1 VKKHRRLRFL
11 LGWWFGRAT
20 IPVRPKK
27 TGWLLSFVFDTVNV
41 REERVMSDV
50 LAVDGQSAGS
60 GLSQVER
67 VVDTF
72 VAPKKTFTDILRSTS
87 WWLPFL
93 LLVLVTLGNTAVM
106 EKQVGWERVS
116 ENQIHQ
122 NPKQEEAMAN
132 LQPEQR
138 AAQLRLSAKITRYIS
153 YGSFVLILVFV
164 ALFALLYWASFNFG
178 LGAKTT
184 FGQMFAVC
192 MYASLP
198 RLLIGLLSIVTLLF
212 GNNADSFDIRNPV
225 GTNLAYYMPDSG
237 PVLKA
242 ALGFFDLLGLWQ
254 LLLLVIGTAIVAKV
268 STGKAAAVVVG
279 WWVLGLI
286 ISMGIAAATS

>member
-1 VKKHRRLRFL
+1 
-11 LGWWFGRAT
+11 
-20 IPVRPKK
+20 
-27 TGWLLSFVFDTVNV
+27 
-41 REERVMSDV
+41 MSDV
-50 LAVDGQSAGS
+50 VAVDAQSGQP

-72 VAPKKTFTDILRSTS
+72 VAPSKTFKDILRSTS

-93 LLVLVTLGNTAVM
+93 LLVLVTLGSTVVV

-122 NPKQEEAMAN
+122 NPKAEERMAT
-132 LQPEQR
+132 LTPEQR
-138 AAQLRLSAKITRYIS
+138 ASQLHLSANITRYVS
-153 YGSFVLILVFV
+153 YCSFLLILVFV
-164 ALFALLYWASFNFG
+164 AIFALIYWASFNFG

-192 MYASLP
+192 IYAGLP
-198 RLLIGLLSIVTLLF
+198 RLLAGLLSILTLLF
-212 GNNADSFDIRNPV
+212 GNNADSYDIKNPV
-225 GTNLAYYMPDSG
+225 GTNLAYFMPDSG
-237 PVLKA
+237 PALKA
-242 ALGFFDLLGLWQ
+242 ALSFFDVIGLWN
-254 LLLLVIGTAIVAKV
+254 LVLLVIGTAIVAKV

-286 ISMGIAAATS
+286 ISVGIAAATS

>member
-1 VKKHRRLRFL
+1 
-11 LGWWFGRAT
+11 
-20 IPVRPKK
+20 
-27 TGWLLSFVFDTVNV
+27 
-41 REERVMSDV
+41 MSDAI
-50 LAVDGQSAGS
+50 AVDGQSSGA

-72 VAPKKTFTDILRSTS
+72 IAPSKTFKDILRSTS

-93 LLVLVTLGNTAVM
+93 LLVLVTLGSTVVV

-122 NPKQEEAMAN
+122 NPKAEERLAT
-132 LQPEQR
+132 LTPEQR
-138 AAQLRLSAKITRYIS
+138 ASQMHLSANITRYVS
-153 YGSFVLILVFV
+153 YCSFLIILLFV
-164 ALFALLYWASFNFG
+164 AIFALIYWASFNFG

-192 MYASLP
+192 MYAGLP
-198 RLLIGLLSIVTLLF
+198 KLLTGLLSILTLLF
-212 GNNADSFDIRNPV
+212 GNSAEAYDIKNPV
-225 GTNLAYYMPDSG
+225 GTNLAYFMPDSG
-237 PVLKA
+237 PALKA
-242 ALGFFDLLGLWQ
+242 ALSFFDVIGLWS
-254 LLLLVIGTAIVAKV
+254 LVLLVIGTAIVAKV

-286 ISMGIAAATS
+286 ISVGIAAATS

>member
-1 VKKHRRLRFL
+1 M
-11 LGWWFGRAT
+11 G
-20 IPVRPKK
+20 
-27 TGWLLSFVFDTVNV
+27 NV
-41 REERVMSDV
+41 REERLMSDIV
-50 LAVDGQSAGS
+50 AVEGKSAGA

-72 VAPKKTFTDILRSTS
+72 VAPTKTFKDILRSTS

-93 LLVLVTLGNTAVM
+93 LLVLVTLGTTVVV
-106 EKQVGWERVS
+106 EKQVGWGRVA

-132 LQPEQR
+132 LTPEQR
-138 AAQLRLSAKITRYIS
+138 ASRMQTTANVWRYLSYC
-153 YGSFVLILVFV
+153 SFAFILVFV
-164 ALFALLYWASFNFG
+164 AIFALIYWASFNFG

-212 GNNADSFDIRNPV
+212 GNSAESYDARNPV
-225 GTNLAYYMPDSG
+225 GTNLGYFMPDSG
-237 PVLKA
+237 PALKA
-242 ALGFFDLLGLWQ
+242 ALGFFDVIGLWQ
-254 LLLLVIGTAIVAKV
+254 LVLLVIGTAIVAKV

-279 WWVLGLI
+279 WWVLGLLA
-286 ISMGIAAATS
+286 SVGIAAATS

>member
-1 VKKHRRLRFL
+1 
-11 LGWWFGRAT
+11 
-20 IPVRPKK
+20 
-27 TGWLLSFVFDTVNV
+27 
-41 REERVMSDV
+41 MSDV
-50 LAVDGQSAGS
+50 VAVEGQSAGP

-72 VAPKKTFTDILRSTS
+72 IAPKRTFTDILRNTS

-93 LLVLVTLGNTAVM
+93 LLVLVSLGTSAVV

-122 NPKQEEAMAN
+122 NPKQEERMAS
-132 LQPEQR
+132 LTADQR
-138 AAQLRLSAKITRYIS
+138 ATQMRLSGTITRYIS
-153 YGSFVLILVFV
+153 YGSFAFILVFV
-164 ALFALLYWASFNFG
+164 AIFALIYWASFNFG

-198 RLLIGLLSIVTLLF
+198 RLLTGILSMVTLMF
-212 GNNADSFDIRNPV
+212 GNSADSYDIRNPV
-225 GTNLAYYMPDSG
+225 GTNLAYFMPDAG
-237 PVLKA
+237 PALKA
-242 ALGFFDLLGLWQ
+242 ALSFFDVIGLWQ
-254 LLLLVIGTAIVAKV
+254 LVLLVIGTAIVAKV

-279 WWVLGLI
+279 WWVLGMI
-286 ISMGIAAATS
+286 ISVGIAAATS